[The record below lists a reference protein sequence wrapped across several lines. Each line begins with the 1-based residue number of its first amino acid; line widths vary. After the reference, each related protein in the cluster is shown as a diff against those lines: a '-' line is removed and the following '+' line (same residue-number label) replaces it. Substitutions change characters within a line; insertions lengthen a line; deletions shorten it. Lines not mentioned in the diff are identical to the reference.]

1 MDGRKV
7 VGGKVEVKIRIRD
20 PIVGK
25 EVEQVQEKWTV
36 LLNWLGKIYC
46 ILVLKKVNTHCDD
59 RNVYFLR
66 RLLHNLNLKF
76 QLKIDTLCYWIS
88 YDMLLHLHPGKW
100 ALFNQWLRIRR
111 RIRPDLDG

>member
-59 RNVYFLR
+59 RNVY
-66 RLLHNLNLKF
+66 LLQTLHRFSPYLTLK
-76 QLKIDTLCYWIS
+76 LLIKIDTLCS
-88 YDMLLHLHPGKW
+88 
-100 ALFNQWLRIRR
+100 
-111 RIRPDLDG
+111 

>member
-59 RNVYFLR
+59 RNVYLLQTLY
-66 RLLHNLNLKF
+66 RLSPHLTLK
-76 QLKIDTLCYWIS
+76 LLIKIDTLCS
-88 YDMLLHLHPGKW
+88 
-100 ALFNQWLRIRR
+100 
-111 RIRPDLDG
+111 